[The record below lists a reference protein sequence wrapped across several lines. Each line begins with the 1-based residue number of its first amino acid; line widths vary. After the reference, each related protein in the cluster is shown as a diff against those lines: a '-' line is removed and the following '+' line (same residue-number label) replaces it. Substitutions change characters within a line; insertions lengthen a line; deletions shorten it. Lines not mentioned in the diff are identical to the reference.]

1 MLPARPGLCC
11 FHHILGIGK
20 SPKAVSRVAPANRP
34 SRLITQPLHHSK
46 NQKMVYI
53 LDDSPP
59 VSVFEALGAEAE
71 ARILGVGVLDMI
83 AELHANPLLLPDPGS
98 IVRSIVTCL
107 AALCV
112 LHLVLHMALVVFV
125 GDGRSPPKSDN
136 KQEKNRTPLQNSYK
150 AASLV
155 MNALLAVIGIYH
167 FYNTLPQTS
176 TATERIEGYEE
187 LSILPSIVI
196 AYNLWA
202 LPTGLLIGEPTEMII
217 HHIAV
222 LVVGCLAAFFTNG
235 FRYHAPFFFGLI
247 ETSSVPLVVMN
258 LFRENPD
265 LDAKYPAAS
274 LATALCFAMS
284 FLATRVVM
292 WLPQAAD
299 FLRLAGMLAYTA
311 STVGGRLMLGASMV
325 VCIFLTL
332 LQLFWALKIVQG
344 LINAASPS
352 KGKRDAAKK

>member
-1 MLPARPGLCC
+1 
-11 FHHILGIGK
+11 
-20 SPKAVSRVAPANRP
+20 
-34 SRLITQPLHHSK
+34 
-46 NQKMVYI
+46 MVYI
-53 LDDSPP
+53 SDDSPP

-71 ARILGVGVLDMI
+71 DRILGVGVLEKI
-83 AELHANPLLLPDPGS
+83 AELHSNPLLLPDPGS
-98 IVRSIVTCL
+98 IARSIATCL
-107 AALCV
+107 TALCV
-112 LHLVLHMALVVFV
+112 LHLVLHVALVAFV
-125 GDGRSPPKSDN
+125 GGRSAEKGDDD
-136 KQEKNRTPLQNSYK
+136 KRKNRTPLQNSYK

-155 MNALLAVIGIYH
+155 MNALLAGIGIYH
-167 FYNTLPQTS
+167 FCVSLPEISTS
-176 TATERIEGYEE
+176 TERIEGYED

-202 LPTGLLIGEPTEMII
+202 LPMGLVIGEPTEMII

-222 LVVGCLAAFFTNG
+222 LIVGCLAAFFTNG

-247 ETSSVPLVVMN
+247 ETSSVPLVIMN

-265 LDAKYPAAS
+265 LDSKYPLAS
-274 LATALCFAMS
+274 LATALCFAIS

-311 STVGGRLMLGASMV
+311 STASARVMLGSSMV
-325 VCIFLTL
+325 VCIFLTV
-332 LQLFWALKIVQG
+332 LQLFWAFKIVQG

-352 KGKRDAAKK
+352 KGDKKIAK